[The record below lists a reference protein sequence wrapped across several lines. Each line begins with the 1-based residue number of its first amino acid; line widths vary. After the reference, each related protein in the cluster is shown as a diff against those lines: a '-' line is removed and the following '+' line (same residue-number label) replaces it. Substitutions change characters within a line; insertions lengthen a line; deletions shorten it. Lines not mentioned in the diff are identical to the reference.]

1 MGNHIDNIEQVKKH
15 TGYFAVAIVLQGD
28 EQDGVVDSSRGRGD
42 PVWMWRSG
50 RSLLEGDL

>member
-1 MGNHIDNIEQVKKH
+1 MDNYIDNIEQVKTH